1 MFYLIR
7 GYDSMYQG
15 LHGLDDWTV
24 EWCEN
29 EEEANDIGCHLS
41 EGVINSH
48 YSVYQ
53 DDIDENIAEI
63 MGIDLNELDYHNIP
77 DEVYHEAF
85 NELIAYRT
93 YPLNISCIDDI
104 PPDMDWDEIL
114 RNFSD

>member
-15 LHGLDDWTV
+15 LRGLYDWTV
-24 EWCEN
+24 EWCDTEK
-29 EEEANDIGCHLS
+29 EANDIGRELA
-41 EGVINSH
+41 EGVISSH
-48 YSVYQ
+48 YSIYQ
-53 DDIDENIAEI
+53 DDIDESIADI
-63 MGIDLNELDYHNIP
+63 LGIDVDELDYDNIP
-77 DEVYHEAF
+77 NTVYDEVI
-85 NELIAYRT
+85 NELIAYST

>member
-15 LHGLDDWTV
+15 LYGLDDWTV

-29 EEEANDIGCHLS
+29 EEEAKDIGYHLS
-41 EGVINSH
+41 EAHINSYYKLYRNDINKIIAGIMDINPDELDH
-48 YSVYQ
+48 YDISDKVYQ
-53 DDIDENIAEI
+53 KAL
-63 MGIDLNELDYHNIP
+63 G
-77 DEVYHEAF
+77 
-85 NELIAYRT
+85 ELIAYDT